1 MLEKLPDA
9 VGHALRGQR
18 AGLDK
23 TAFQAVD
30 LRAGMAALTVS
41 SLAFVDHA
49 PIPARYTA
57 DGPGLSPP
65 LQWIGVPPDAASL
78 ALIVE
83 DADAPTPQPLVH
95 AIVVGLEGALPSAD
109 NEGSDLRVGRN
120 SYLQAA
126 WLPPDPPP
134 GHGVH
139 RYAFQL
145 FALTAGATFDGTP
158 GRDAVLAAI
167 KEHGLASGCLIGTY
181 ERPDASIKTPVDADA
196 APSGPGPRL
205 AI

>member
-1 MLEKLPDA
+1 MANAPVAASHRGDRPVLEKLPDA

-41 SLAFVDHA
+41 SLAFADHA

-65 LQWIGVPPDAASL
+65 LQWRGVPAGAASL

-95 AIVVGLEGALPSAD
+95 ATA
-109 NEGSDLRVGRN
+109 RV
-120 SYLQAA
+120 
-126 WLPPDPPP
+126 
-134 GHGVH
+134 
-139 RYAFQL
+139 
-145 FALTAGATFDGTP
+145 
-158 GRDAVLAAI
+158 
-167 KEHGLASGCLIGTY
+167 
-181 ERPDASIKTPVDADA
+181 
-196 APSGPGPRL
+196 
-205 AI
+205 